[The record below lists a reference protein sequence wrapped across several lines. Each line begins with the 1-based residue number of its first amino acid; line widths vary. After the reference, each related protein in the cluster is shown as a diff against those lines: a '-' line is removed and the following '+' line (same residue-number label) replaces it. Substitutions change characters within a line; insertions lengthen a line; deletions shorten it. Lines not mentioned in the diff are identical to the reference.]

1 MSLNEL
7 PLGSNAFYSGYV
19 IDAMRKIIAALQV
32 SVDGFIEGPNGEMDW
47 LMTKDEEVWK
57 EVFEM
62 LDHID
67 TLILGGKMYPGY
79 EQYWM
84 SVLANPKDPLPEDG
98 SFASKDQIAY
108 AAFAD
113 KTPHFVLS
121 KTLDKVAWKTTQIIR
136 QVDEIRELK
145 KKRGKDIYAV
155 GGATLISSLMDLG
168 LIDELQFRVNPVI
181 LGGGKALFKDLQQRH
196 SLKLVAAKSLKS
208 GMVSLTYV
216 TQPKNVIA

>member
-1 MSLNEL
+1 M
-7 PLGSNAFYSGYV
+7 P
-19 IDAMRKIIAALQV
+19 
-32 SVDGFIEGPNGEMDW
+32 
-47 LMTKDEEVWK
+47 EE
-57 EVFEM
+57 
-62 LDHID
+62 
-67 TLILGGKMYPGY
+67 
-79 EQYWM
+79 
-84 SVLANPKDPLPEDG
+84 S

-136 QVDEIRELK
+136 HVDEIRDLK

-155 GGATLISSLMDLG
+155 GGATLISTLMNLG
-168 LIDELQFRVNPVI
+168 LIDELQIRINPVI

-196 SLKLVAAKSLKS
+196 SLKLVEAKSLKS